1 MLKIIILLMT
11 SQDIR
16 IKDLER
22 QLKEKYVVVSGLQSS
37 LEYCEMLLKD
47 IDEQERTINV
57 FDGRKYKMTYRKTM
71 YLQIVRAEC

>member
-1 MLKIIILLMT
+1 MT

-22 QLKEKYVVVSGLQSS
+22 QSKEKYVVVSGLQSS

-47 IDEQERTINV
+47 IDEQERTIIV
-57 FDGRKYKMTYRKTM
+57 FDGRKYKND
-71 YLQIVRAEC
+71 IP

>member
-22 QLKEKYVVVSGLQSS
+22 QLKEKYVVVWGLQSS
-37 LEYCEMLLKD
+37 LQYCEMLLKD
-47 IDEQERTINV
+47 IDEQERTIIV
-57 FDGRKYKMTYRKTM
+57 FDGRKYKND
-71 YLQIVRAEC
+71 IP

>member
-1 MLKIIILLMT
+1 MT

-22 QLKEKYVVVSGLQSS
+22 QSKEKYVVVSGLQSS

-57 FDGRKYKMTYRKTM
+57 FDGRKYKND
-71 YLQIVRAEC
+71 IP